1 VDDSG
6 EKDEKLS
13 KSISFTRDSITRVA
27 ETESLDGNSSK
38 GVSICC
44 SFKNTSD
51 TALIIFKIK

>member
-1 VDDSG
+1 
-6 EKDEKLS
+6 
-13 KSISFTRDSITRVA
+13 
-27 ETESLDGNSSK
+27 LDGNSSK